1 MFCYHCQEAKKNVA
15 CDSAG
20 ICGKKED
27 VASLQ
32 DLLVYALKGLS
43 FYAHKAGQLGIRDAK
58 TDRFTARALY
68 ATVTNVNFDPA
79 VFVSLIQETIQR
91 RNHLRH
97 QFIAAFEEK
106 NDAPFSEPV
115 PEEATWQYT
124 DVSEAA
130 FVAQGEA
137 VGVMQISALDTDCH
151 ALRELLVYGLK
162 GLASLI
168 EHAEVLDFADEE
180 LYGFM
185 HEALAFSL
193 KADSSFDDLMTITL
207 KCGEL
212 GMTAFA
218 LLDQANTA
226 RFGNPVPTKVYLDSW
241 DKPGIL
247 VSGHDLRDIEDLLEQ
262 TAGTG
267 VDVYTHGEAI
277 AAHAYPALKK
287 YFNLAGNFGDA
298 WQEQRTD
305 FQKFNGPILITTN
318 SIQQQKD
325 KYKDKIYTT
334 GMVGWPDVPHIA
346 DRKPGQRKDFSAL
359 IEQAKQCEPPS
370 LLSDNTTT
378 LGYAHQSLQSYLE
391 QIAAGIKDGSIRR
404 LVVVAGADGRHK
416 ERRYY
421 TQVAET
427 LPPDTLILTAGDTK
441 YRFNTLALGNINGI
455 PRLLDAGQSND
466 FYSLIA
472 FLKELQQALGLADL
486 NELPVSFNIVWYEQ
500 KTILM
505 TLALLALNVKN
516 VRLGPTL
523 PPFFTAKIKDRL
535 AGQFALKGIDKAE
548 NDVAAMVAG
557 N

>member
-1 MFCYHCQEAKKNVA
+1 MFCYHCQEAKKNIA

-32 DLLVYALKGLS
+32 DLLVYVLKGLS
-43 FYAHKAGQLGIRDAK
+43 FYAHKARQLGISDAR

-68 ATVTNVNFDPA
+68 STVTNVNFDPT
-79 VFVSLIQETIQR
+79 VFVSLIQEAVQR
-91 RNHLRH
+91 KNHLCHR
-97 QFIAAFEEK
+97 FTAAFEAQ
-106 NDAPFSEPV
+106 NGVAFSEPV
-115 PEEATWQYT
+115 PDEAAWQYT

-130 FVAQGEA
+130 FAAQGETA
-137 VGVMQISALDTDCH
+137 GVMQIPALDDDCH

-168 EHAEVLDFADEE
+168 EHAEVLDFSDAE
-180 LYGFM
+180 LYAFL

-193 KADSSFDDLMTITL
+193 KTDSPLDELMAMTL
-207 KCGEL
+207 KCGEHGL
-212 GMTAFA
+212 AAFA
-218 LLDQANTA
+218 QLDKANTA
-226 RFGNPVPTKVYLDSW
+226 RFGAPVPTKVYFDSW

-267 VDVYTHGEAI
+267 IDVYTHGEAI

-318 SIQQQKD
+318 SIQQQKGN
-325 KYKDKIYTT
+325 YKDKIYTT
-334 GMVGWPDVPHIA
+334 GMVGWPDIPHIA
-346 DRKPGQRKDFSAL
+346 DRRPGQRKDFTPL
-359 IEQAKQCEPPS
+359 IEQARQCEPPS
-370 LLSDNTTT
+370 QLSDNTTT
-378 LGYAHQSLQSYLE
+378 LGYAHQSLHNYLN
-391 QIAAGIKDGSIRR
+391 QIAAGIQNGAIRR
-404 LVVVAGADGRHK
+404 LIVLAGTDGRHK

-421 TQVAET
+421 TQFAEA
-427 LPPDTLILTAGDTK
+427 LPQDTLILTAGDTK
-441 YRFNTLALGNINGI
+441 YRFNTLPLGDINGI

-466 FYSLIA
+466 FYSLLV
-472 FLKELQQALGLADL
+472 FLKDLQQTLGLDDL
-486 NELPVSFNIVWYEQ
+486 NALPVSFSIAWYEQ

-505 TLALLALNVKN
+505 LLALLALNIKH

-523 PPFFTAKIKDRL
+523 PPFFTDTVKDRL
-535 AGQFALKGIDKAE
+535 TEQFALKGIDTVE
-548 NDVAAMVAG
+548 NDVAAIMEG
-557 N
+557 H

>member
-32 DLLVYALKGLS
+32 DLLVYVLKGLS
-43 FYAHKAGQLGIRDAK
+43 FYAHKAGRLGIRDARN
-58 TDRFTARALY
+58 DRFAARALY

-79 VFVSLIQETIQR
+79 VFVSLVQETVQR
-91 RNHLRH
+91 RNHLRQ
-97 QFIAAFEEK
+97 QFNAAFEEK
-106 NDAPFSEPV
+106 HGAPFGEPV
-115 PEEATWQYT
+115 PEEAAWQYT
-124 DVSEAA
+124 EVSEAA

-137 VGVMQISALDTDCH
+137 VGVTQLHAQDADCH

-168 EHAEVLDFADEE
+168 EHAEALDFSDAG
-180 LYGFM
+180 LYAFL

-193 KADSSFDDLMTITL
+193 KADASFDDLMAMNL

-212 GMTAFA
+212 GMAAFA

-226 RFGNPVPTKVYLDSW
+226 RFGDPVPTKVYLDSW
-241 DKPGIL
+241 DRPGIL

-267 VDVYTHGEAI
+267 IDVYTHGEAI

-305 FQKFNGPILITTN
+305 FQKFNGPILVTTN

-334 GMVGWPDVPHIA
+334 GMTGWPGIPHIA

-359 IEQAKQCEPPS
+359 IEQARQCEPPS
-370 LLSDNTTT
+370 QLSDGTTT
-378 LGYAHQSLQSYLE
+378 LGYARQSLHSYLDR
-391 QIAAGIKDGSIRR
+391 IVACLKDGSIRR
-404 LVVVAGADGRHK
+404 LVVLAGADGRHK

-421 TQVAET
+421 TQVAER
-427 LPPDTLILTAGDTK
+427 LPPDTLILAAGDTK
-441 YRFNTLALGNINGI
+441 YRFNTLAFGDINGI

-466 FYSLIA
+466 FYALLT
-472 FLKELQQALGLADL
+472 FLKDLQQALGLADL
-486 NELPVSFNIVWYEQ
+486 NELPVSFNIAWYEQ

-535 AGQFALKGIDKAE
+535 AGQFALKGISTAE
-548 NDVAAMVAG
+548 NDVAAMVEG

>member
-1 MFCYHCQEAKKNVA
+1 MFCYHCQEAKKNVV

-32 DLLVYALKGLS
+32 DLLVYVLKGLS
-43 FYAHKAGQLGIRDAK
+43 FYAHHAGQLGIRDARN
-58 TDRFTARALY
+58 DRFTARALY
-68 ATVTNVNFDPA
+68 STVTNVNFDPA
-79 VFVSLIQETIQR
+79 VFVSLIQETVQR

-97 QFIAAFEEK
+97 QFNAAFEEK
-106 NDAPFSEPV
+106 SGAPFSEPV
-115 PEEATWQYT
+115 PEEASWHYT

-137 VGVMQISALDTDCH
+137 VGVTQIPALDTDCH

-168 EHAEVLDFADEE
+168 EHAEVLDFSDAE
-180 LYGFM
+180 LYAFM

-193 KADSSFDDLMTITL
+193 KADSSFDELMAMNL

-212 GMTAFA
+212 GMAAFA
-218 LLDQANTA
+218 LLDKANTA
-226 RFGNPVPTKVYLDSW
+226 RFGDPVPTKVYFDSW

-334 GMVGWPDVPHIA
+334 GMVGWPDIPHIA

-359 IEQAKQCEPPS
+359 IEQARQCEPPS
-370 LLSDNTTT
+370 QLSDNTTT
-378 LGYAHQSLQSYLE
+378 LGYAHQSLHSYLDS
-391 QIAAGIKDGSIRR
+391 IAAGIKDGSIRR
-404 LVVVAGADGRHK
+404 LVVLAGADGRHK

-421 TQVAET
+421 AQIAEL
-427 LPPDTLILTAGDTK
+427 LPQDTLILTAGDTK
-441 YRFNTLALGNINGI
+441 YRFNTLAFGNINGI

-466 FYSLIA
+466 FYSLVV
-472 FLKELQQALGLADL
+472 FLKDLQQALGLADL
-486 NELPVSFNIVWYEQ
+486 NALPVSFNIAWYEQ

-505 TLALLALNVKN
+505 TLGLLALNVKN

-523 PPFFTAKIKDRL
+523 PPFFSAKIKDWL
-535 AGQFALKGIDKAE
+535 TEQFALKGIDKAE
-548 NDVAAMVAG
+548 NDVAAMLEG